1 MHLIVVDEVDAL
13 LLGQARH
20 ILVPSEPTMMW
31 NLGYPLNTE
40 KVSPDLGRLYGQ
52 IRNVDFD
59 GIITLNLYPF
69 LR

>member
-1 MHLIVVDEVDAL
+1 MHLKVVDEVDAL

-20 ILVPSEPTMMW
+20 ILVPSEPTMG
-31 NLGYPLNTE
+31 NLGGPLNTD
-40 KVSPDLGRLYGQ
+40 KVSPDLVGLHGQ

-69 LR
+69 FR